1 MIIIIIIIIIT
12 IIIATIIIIITTL
25 IVITIISIIIPA
37 DCSVISVEENLEPN
51 TKWLLG
57 VDLSH
62 LAEDQEVKVEQ
73 GKPPASSFCD

>member
-1 MIIIIIIIIIT
+1 MIIIIT
-12 IIIATIIIIITTL
+12 III
-25 IVITIISIIIPA
+25 IISITIPA
-37 DCSVISVEENLEPN
+37 NCSVISIEENVEPN

>member
-1 MIIIIIIIIIT
+1 MIIIIT
-12 IIIATIIIIITTL
+12 IIII
-25 IVITIISIIIPA
+25 IISITIPA
-37 DCSVISVEENLEPN
+37 NCSVISIEENVEPN